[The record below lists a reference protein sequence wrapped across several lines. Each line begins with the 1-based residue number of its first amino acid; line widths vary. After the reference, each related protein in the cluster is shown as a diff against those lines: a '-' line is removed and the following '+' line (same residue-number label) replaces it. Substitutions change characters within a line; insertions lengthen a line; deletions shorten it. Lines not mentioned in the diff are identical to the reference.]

1 MASDPKTDSQH
12 RDGKAGTGK
21 AAAAGGVRG
30 GIQSLERASAILDA
44 VAQRPQGIGL
54 ADLSQA
60 VGLHTSTTFHLVK
73 TLVALDLLTQS
84 PDSKLY
90 RIGGRIFMLAAGALD
105 QNALLDLGTP
115 ILEQL
120 SADTG
125 NAAHLA
131 VRSRNEIAVIART
144 AATGLLQLSGYAG
157 ANRPAHA
164 TAIGKLLLAAMPEEQ
179 FDRLLVDLP
188 LPKFT
193 EKTITDRRTLRQE
206 IEAVRR
212 SGLARDN
219 CELDPDVQCI
229 AVPVRDFAGRCVAAM
244 GISGPAW
251 RMAPDILEEKSQR
264 LQAAAAEL
272 SARLGYLTT

>member
-1 MASDPKTDSQH
+1 MANNAKIGSRRSV
-12 RDGKAGTGK
+12 GK
-21 AAAAGGVRG
+21 AAPGKASSPDGPRG

-44 VAQRPQGIGL
+44 VAHQPQGVGL

-73 TLVALDLLTQS
+73 TLVTLDLLTQS

-90 RIGGRIFMLAAGALD
+90 RIGGRVFMLAAGALD

-115 ILEQL
+115 ILERL

-131 VRSRNEIAVIART
+131 VRSRDEIAVIART
-144 AATGLLQLSGYAG
+144 PATGLLQLSGYAG
-157 ANRPAHA
+157 TNRPAHA
-164 TAIGKLLLAAMPEEQ
+164 TAIGKLLLAAMPQDEL
-179 FDRLLVDLP
+179 DRQLKDIS

-193 EKTITDRRTLRQE
+193 ENTITDRRALRRE

-212 SGLARDN
+212 NGLAQDN
-219 CELDPDVQCI
+219 CELDPDVRCI
-229 AVPVRDFAGRCVAAM
+229 AIPVRDFAGRCVAAM

-251 RMAPDILEEKSQR
+251 RMTSDIVDEKAARLRVAATELSQR
-264 LQAAAAEL
+264 LGFQ
-272 SARLGYLTT
+272 S